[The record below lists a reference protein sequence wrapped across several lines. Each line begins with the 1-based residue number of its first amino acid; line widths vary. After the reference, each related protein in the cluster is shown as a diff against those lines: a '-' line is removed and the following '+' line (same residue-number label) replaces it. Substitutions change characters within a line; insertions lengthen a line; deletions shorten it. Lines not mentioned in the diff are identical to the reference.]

1 MTPQRTAGID
11 PGMPEANDSTGP
23 VFRLVYSSRS
33 RIDADE
39 RKSEL
44 GAIFTFARRNNR
56 ALGITG
62 ALVVTDDAFAQTLE
76 GEETAVRE
84 LYERIREDA
93 RHDDVTL
100 LQAETVGGRVFG
112 RWAMAEVSRDGRS
125 GHPPARATR
134 DRGVIVAAGPDERVT
149 AEQEPVL
156 AFMRESIA
164 RETLGH

>member
-1 MTPQRTAGID
+1 MTPQRAAGID

-93 RHDDVTL
+93 RHDEVTL

-112 RWAMAEVSRDGRS
+112 RWAMAEVSGTGGPD
-125 GHPPARATR
+125 TR
-134 DRGVIVAAGPDERVT
+134 LLSNADRGVIVAAGPDERVT